1 LRIFRDKSIS
11 RTLANMAAV
20 EQAKQGAIRKAKS
33 VTGSAVPEAR
43 VASLNPVVSPMLTD
57 MYQLTMAYAYWRAG
71 RHNEHAVFEL
81 FFRKCPFRGEYA
93 LFAGS
98 DQVINLLQAFAFTD
112 SDIEY
117 LKSCPSLSSCEPG
130 FFEYLRGLDASGV
143 EVEALKEGA
152 IAFPR
157 VTLIKVS
164 GPLAVGQLLET
175 TLLNLVNFP
184 SLIATNA
191 ARMRHVAG
199 KNKRLL
205 EFGLRR
211 AQGPDGGISA
221 SRYAYIGGFD
231 GTSNVMAGKLTGI
244 AVSGT
249 HAHAFVQ
256 SYVGW
261 QNIKDPSLDHHSGDP
276 SKAMNLVAR
285 VRSLKRGSGGRWDA
299 TNESECAAF
308 VAYAQVEGGGLDHVD
323 PKTFETAKH

>member
-1 LRIFRDKSIS
+1 MGRPC
-11 RTLANMAAV
+11 
-20 EQAKQGAIRKAKS
+20 G
-33 VTGSAVPEAR
+33 
-43 VASLNPVVSPMLTD
+43 VALVGG
-57 MYQLTMAYAYWRAG
+57 Q
-71 RHNEHAVFEL
+71 
-81 FFRKCPFRGEYA
+81 
-93 LFAGS
+93 
-98 DQVINLLQAFAFTD
+98 
-112 SDIEY
+112 
-117 LKSCPSLSSCEPG
+117 CPSLSSCEPG